1 MCGPGN
7 PGEVLRAGG
16 RAQAVGWQNFHSDK
30 STVENLKRCE
40 QQKETKP
47 EGSDAWKSNS
57 VLSEL

>member
-47 EGSDAWKSNS
+47 EGSDA
-57 VLSEL
+57 